1 MINKNNYAV
10 IAGYAAVFNNI
21 DKNSHVILP
30 TALKLPPEIPIIFQ
44 HKDDQILGKV
54 LHSKFDSRGL
64 YVEAAL
70 LLNNPLQIKVLDLIK
85 SNNLQGMSVGLK
97 VERSKME
104 MGILKIMSAHLMEIS
119 LTNNP
124 VNPHCKIDF
133 CEEF

>member
-44 HKDDQILGKV
+44 HKDNQILGKV
-54 LHSKFDSRGL
+54 LHSNFDSRGL

-70 LLNNPLQIKVLDLIK
+70 LLNK
-85 SNNLQGMSVGLK
+85 SSS
-97 VERSKME
+97 SK
-104 MGILKIMSAHLMEIS
+104 S
-119 LTNNP
+119 P
-124 VNPHCKIDF
+124 
-133 CEEF
+133 